1 MTTGPTGSIETPSWW
16 RRLIHPFVIMPVV
29 ALLAIGIWWFGFHSS
44 GTSSSASGSI
54 VAPQLVA
61 VTSGTLNATV
71 SAQGTIAA
79 LATDALSFTASGKVT
94 AVNVKAGDKVTAGQV
109 LASIDSAS
117 LQASVSSAQ
126 ASLAQAQAKLSDD
139 TDAGAS
145 SQQLTADAAS
155 VTTATDSLTN
165 ARTALA
171 GSSLVA
177 NFDGIV
183 SSVNITVGQQLG
195 SSGAGATS
203 VSGSGSGSGNS
214 SANVGAGTATN
225 NQSRTGAATTTGTG
239 TTSSSG
245 QINVTTSGV
254 YKVDLAVSSADI
266 SKIALGQ
273 AATLTV
279 TTSSSSSG
287 FGGRT
292 QATTNTTRASTSGQ
306 TTSAATAQGTVTS
319 VGAVASASSGVATF
333 PVTVTFKGDQTLFFV
348 GGSVIADIVTSATGT
363 VVLVPVRAIT
373 TAQDGTR
380 TAELSTDGTINHTKT
395 VTVTT
400 GTTSNG
406 MIEIKSGLQVGDKVV
421 AAGLSAS
428 TGSGA
433 STGTGSFGGGT
444 SQSRTGQ

>member
-1 MTTGPTGSIETPSWW
+1 MTAVSPGSQSTSQWW
-16 RRLIHPFVIMPVV
+16 RRLLHPFLIMPVV
-29 ALLAIGIWWFGFHSS
+29 ALIAIGVWWFGFHSS
-44 GTSSSASGSI
+44 GSSKTSTGSI

-79 LATDALSFTASGKVT
+79 LATDALSFTSSGKVT
-94 AVNVKAGDKVTAGQV
+94 SVNVKAGDSVTAGEV
-109 LASIDSAS
+109 LATIDSAS

-145 SQQLTADAAS
+145 SQQLAADAAG
-155 VTTATDSLTN
+155 VTTASDSLSN
-165 ARTALA
+165 ATTALA
-171 GSSLVA
+171 GASLIA
-177 NFDGIV
+177 DFDGV
-183 SSVNITVGQQLG
+183 VASVNITVGQQLG

-214 SANVGAGTATN
+214 SANVGTGTATS
-225 NQSRTGAATTTGTG
+225 NQGRAGATASTGTS

-245 QINVTTSGV
+245 QINVTTSGI

-273 AATLTV
+273 ASTLTV
-279 TTSSSSSG
+279 TTASSASG

-292 QATTNTTRASTSGQ
+292 QATTNTTRAATSGQ
-306 TTSAATAQGTVTS
+306 TTSAATAQGTVTA

-333 PVTVTFKGDQTLFFV
+333 PVTVAFKADPTQFFV
-348 GGSVIADIVTSATGT
+348 GGSVIADIVTSTTGT

-428 TGSGA
+428 SGSGA